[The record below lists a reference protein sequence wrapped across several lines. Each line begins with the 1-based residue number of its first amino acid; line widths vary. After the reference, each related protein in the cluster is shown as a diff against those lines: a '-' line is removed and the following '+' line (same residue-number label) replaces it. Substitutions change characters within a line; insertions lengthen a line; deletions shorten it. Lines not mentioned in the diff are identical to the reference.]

1 MAGTTKG
8 RKSWKASCSESEAHS
23 GLGLRGVKPLW
34 RTDARFKMTRFSEV
48 SRRFYVLH
56 SVVPF
61 EEDTTHEFK
70 GHRNISI
77 EEIPPWCFI
86 PGTDRRS
93 RKAVSRWAKIFSVQ
107 ENDWGFN
114 IAISEILN
122 FEEITIKMGEKNVA
136 VLSTR
141 DHSVEYNLQ
150 VDVKYGLSRDR
161 QTTLKVI
168 IPLCLDCT
176 CKIFKFFWKR
186 KIISPWNEASRIN
199 YHKDK
204 TITKFAVIY
213 QRSIGGWVR
222 KEWKNNNNNNNKNM

>member
-8 RKSWKASCSESEAHS
+8 RKSWKASCSESEAHR

-122 FEEITIKMGEKNVA
+122 FEEITIKIGEKKCSCLMHTWSFGRIQFASRCEIWTVTWSSNHTESNNPA
-136 VLSTR
+136 LPR
-141 DHSVEYNLQ
+141 LHLQ
-150 VDVKYGLSRDR
+150 NFQIFLKKEDNF
-161 QTTLKVI
+161 TLKRGI
-168 IPLCLDCT
+168 EDQLP
-176 CKIFKFFWKR
+176 
-186 KIISPWNEASRIN
+186 
-199 YHKDK
+199 
-204 TITKFAVIY
+204 
-213 QRSIGGWVR
+213 
-222 KEWKNNNNNNNKNM
+222 